1 MFVPMPFHATMSG
14 QTDDRFSLPLPMV
27 YEHVAVELPRWEYR
41 VLPIDTREEAL
52 LDAASL
58 NELGNEGWLL
68 VGMLDQRTS
77 GSGSVVWY
85 HFLRQKI

>member
-41 VLPIDTREEAL
+41 VLPIDTREE
-52 LDAASL
+52 
-58 NELGNEGWLL
+58 LGNEGWLL

>member
-27 YEHVAVELPRWEYR
+27 YEHVAVELPCWEYR
-41 VLPIDTREEAL
+41 VLAVDTREAAL
-52 LDAASL
+52 LDAAQL
-58 NELGNEGWLL
+58 NELGGEGWLL

-77 GSGSVVWY
+77 GSGAVVWY
-85 HFLRQKI
+85 YFLRQKI